1 MTAPTVS
8 ISAAASISRS
18 PPRTASNPAA
28 PASMAAATGCAS
40 ARSSSASTACAATSR
55 ASPSPNAPISSGSD
69 RQLRVGCRQMSTRN
83 MKTVT
88 VSLPPQLVAELDRV
102 RERERRTRSEI
113 LRDALRRY
121 ITVAE
126 RGRMIPIEDALPEE
140 IEAMRRADEEYV
152 RGECVRLE
160 DLQHELG
167 IKPR

>member
-1 MTAPTVS
+1 
-8 ISAAASISRS
+8 
-18 PPRTASNPAA
+18 
-28 PASMAAATGCAS
+28 
-40 ARSSSASTACAATSR
+40 
-55 ASPSPNAPISSGSD
+55 
-69 RQLRVGCRQMSTRN
+69 MSTRN
-83 MKTVT
+83 TKTVT

-102 RERERRTRSEI
+102 SERERRTRSEI

-160 DLQHELG
+160 DLQRELG
-167 IKPR
+167 IRSR